1 MKGLRDMVLGRR
13 LAKRGITA
21 RDVLASERPP
31 YPSERVAAWR
41 VRYDR
46 LPIELK
52 VTR

>member
-1 MKGLRDMVLGRR
+1 MNGLRDMALGRR
-13 LAKRGITA
+13 LAKRGMTA

-41 VRYDR
+41 ARYDR

-52 VTR
+52 VSR